1 MPTANR
7 WLVLAAVMTAFLPVV
22 VDLTILHIA
31 VPSLTVALGASGTE
45 VLWIIDIYA
54 LVMAGLLVP
63 MGTLADRLG
72 YRRMLLIGLVVFGIA
87 STAAAFSPSP
97 AMLIASR
104 AVLGVGS
111 AMIMPCVL
119 AIIRTTFED
128 DEERAKA
135 LGLWSVVGMAG
146 AAIGPLVGG
155 LLLEHFWWGSV
166 FLVNIPVLA
175 VVIPMVWRLVPK
187 SVGTGS
193 GEWNIAQAA
202 LLVAGLVLTVYGIK
216 TGMKGGIDGV
226 VASSMFAGLALLT
239 WFGRLQV
246 SSSNP
251 MLDLSLFLKP
261 AIAAGMLMAFVA
273 SGALAGFELVLAQEL
288 QYVLGMSPLNAGLF
302 MLPLVVA
309 AAVGGPI
316 GGHLANRVGLRTV
329 ATLSMAGASS
339 ALFGLALIDLMASWP
354 LTATLLAV
362 LGLCL
367 GIGLLASSI
376 AIMGRAPPEKA
387 GAAGALEST
396 GYELGGGIGITFFGV
411 LVNSI
416 YFSAVSRSAPSAA
429 EAGGSIGEAMTQAVR
444 LGGKEG
450 EVLRMAARGAFSQA
464 HGSVLMIT
472 GMMIAILTVAV
483 FVALRGAKEGVPAH
497 H

>member
-1 MPTANR
+1 MPIANR

-72 YRRMLLIGLVVFGIA
+72 YRRMLLIGLILFGIA
-87 STAAAFSPSP
+87 SGAAAFSSSP

-104 AVLGVGS
+104 AVLGVGA

-175 VVIPMVWRLVPK
+175 VVIPMVWMLVPK

-193 GEWNIAQAA
+193 GDWNIGQAA

-216 TGMKGGIDGV
+216 TGMKGGIDGI
-226 VASSMFAGLALLT
+226 VAFSMFAGIALLT

-246 SSSNP
+246 SSANP

-288 QYVLGMSPLNAGLF
+288 QYVLGMSPLDAGLF

-316 GGHLANRVGLRTV
+316 GGHLANRFGLRPV

-339 ALFGLALIDLMASWP
+339 ALFGLALIDLMASRP
-354 LTATLLAV
+354 VTATLLAV

-376 AIMGRAPPEKA
+376 AIMGSAPPEKA

-411 LVNSI
+411 MVNSL
-416 YFSAVSRSAPSAA
+416 YFSAVSQVSPAAA
-429 EAGGSIGEAMTQAVR
+429 EAGQSIGEAMTTALR
-444 LGGKEG
+444 LGGDQG
-450 EVLRMAARGAFSQA
+450 EALRQIARDAFSDA
-464 HGSVLMIT
+464 HGAVLLIT
-472 GMMIAILTVAV
+472 GVMIAVLAVAV
-483 FVALRGAKEGVPAH
+483 FMSLRGGERVGAAKH
-497 H
+497 

>member
-1 MPTANR
+1 MSSANR
-7 WLVLAAVMTAFLPVV
+7 WLILSAVMTAFLPVV

-31 VPSLTVALGASGTE
+31 IPSLTIALGASGTE

-63 MGTLADRLG
+63 MGTLADRMG
-72 YRRMLLIGLVVFGIA
+72 YRRMLLIGLLVFGVA
-87 STAAAFSPSP
+87 STFAAFSTSA

-104 AVLGVGS
+104 AVLGIGAS
-111 AMIMPCVL
+111 MIMPCVL

-128 DEERAKA
+128 DGERARA

-146 AAIGPLVGG
+146 AAVGPLVGG
-155 LLLEHFWWGSV
+155 VLLEHFWWGSV
-166 FLVNIPVLA
+166 FLVNLPVLA
-175 VVIPMVWRLVPK
+175 VVIPLVWFVVPTK
-187 SVGTGS
+187 VGTGS
-193 GEWNIAQAA
+193 GDWNIGQAA

-216 TGMKGGIDGV
+216 TGMKGGLDGMV
-226 VASSMFAGLALLT
+226 VASLSAGIILLA

-246 SSSNP
+246 SSRNA

-288 QYVLGMSPLNAGLF
+288 QYVLGMSPLDAGLF
-302 MLPLVVA
+302 MLPLVIA
-309 AAVGGPI
+309 AAVGGPL
-316 GGHLANRVGLRTV
+316 GGNLANRFGLRPI
-329 ATLSMAGASS
+329 ATLSMAGAAA
-339 ALFGLALIDLMASWP
+339 ALFGLSSVD
-354 LTATLLAV
+354 LLASPPTTAALLAI

-367 GIGLLASSI
+367 GMGLVASSI
-376 AIMGRAPPEKA
+376 AIMGSAPPEKA

-416 YFSAVSRSAPSAA
+416 YFSAVSRLPSSAA
-429 EAGGSIGEAMTQAVR
+429 DAGGSIGEAMTVAA
-444 LGGKEG
+444 LMGGDEG
-450 EVLRMAARGAFSQA
+450 EALRMTARSAFSQA
-464 HGSVLMIT
+464 HGSVLLIT
-472 GMMIAILTVAV
+472 GAMIAVLAVAV
-483 FVALRGAKEGVPAH
+483 FVALRNVKRGGFVSH
-497 H
+497 

>member
-7 WLVLAAVMTAFLPVV
+7 WFVLAAVMTAFLPVV

-31 VPSLTVALGASGTE
+31 IPSLTVALGASGTE

-72 YRRMLLIGLVVFGIA
+72 YRRMLLIGLVVFGVA
-87 STAAAFSPSP
+87 SGAAAFSTSP

-104 AVLGVGS
+104 AVLGVGAS
-111 AMIMPCVL
+111 MIMPCVL

-128 DEERAKA
+128 DEERARA

-166 FLVNIPVLA
+166 FLVNIPILA
-175 VVIPMVWRLVPK
+175 IVIPMVFLLVPK
-187 SVGTGS
+187 SAGTGS
-193 GEWNIAQAA
+193 GDWNIGQAA
-202 LLVAGLVLTVYGIK
+202 LLVAGLVLTVYGVK
-216 TGMKGGIDGV
+216 TGMKGGIDAV
-226 VASSMFAGLALLT
+226 VGSSMLAGIALLA

-246 SSSNP
+246 SSINP

-288 QYVLGMSPLNAGLF
+288 QYVLGMSPLDAGLF

-316 GGHLANRVGLRTV
+316 GGHLANRFGLRPV
-329 ATLSMAGASS
+329 AALSMAGASA
-339 ALFGLALIDLMASWP
+339 ALFGLALIDLMASPP
-354 LTATLLAV
+354 LTAGLLAV

-367 GIGLLASSI
+367 GMGLLASSI
-376 AIMGRAPPEKA
+376 AIMGSAPPEKA

-411 LVNSI
+411 MVNSL
-416 YFSAVSRSAPSAA
+416 YFSAVSQTSPEASQ
-429 EAGGSIGEAMTQAVR
+429 AGGSIGEAMTTALR
-444 LGGKEG
+444 LGGEEG
-450 EVLRMAARGAFSQA
+450 DTLRQIARAAFSDA
-464 HGSVLMIT
+464 HGAVLIIT
-472 GMMIAILTVAV
+472 GGMIAMLSVAV
-483 FVALRGAKEGVPAH
+483 FLALRGAKADRSVH
-497 H
+497 

>member
-1 MPTANR
+1 MLSANR

-31 VPSLTVALGASGTE
+31 VPSLTIALGASGTE

-63 MGTLADRLG
+63 MGTLADRVG
-72 YRRMLLIGLVVFGIA
+72 YRRMLLIGLAVFGIA
-87 STAAAFSPSP
+87 SAAAAFSVSP

-104 AVLGVGS
+104 AVLGIGASMV
-111 AMIMPCVL
+111 MPSVL

-146 AAIGPLVGG
+146 AAVGPLVGG

-166 FLVNIPVLA
+166 FLVNLPLLA
-175 VVIPMVWRLVPK
+175 IVIPLVWFMVPSRA
-187 SVGTGS
+187 GTAS
-193 GEWNIAQAA
+193 GEWNISQAA
-202 LLVAGLVLTVYGIK
+202 LLVAGLILTVYGIK
-216 TGMKGGIDGV
+216 AGMKSGFGV
-226 VASSMFAGLALLT
+226 EVASAMTAGLMLLAL
-239 WFGRLQV
+239 FARLQV
-246 SSSNP
+246 SSANP
-251 MLDLSLFLKP
+251 MLDLTLIMNP

-288 QYVLGMSPLNAGLF
+288 QYVLGMSPLDAGLF

-316 GGHLANRVGLRTV
+316 GGSLSNRFGLKSV
-329 ATLSMAGASS
+329 ATVSMAGAAA
-339 ALFGLALIDLMASWP
+339 ALFGLAKINLVAS
-354 LTATLLAV
+354 TAFTAILLAT

-367 GIGLLASSI
+367 GIGLLASSV
-376 AIMGRAPPEKA
+376 AIMGSAPPEKA

-416 YFSAVSRSAPSAA
+416 YVSAVSGSAAAA
-429 EAGGSIGEAMTQAVR
+429 EAGGSIGEAMTLAER
-444 LGGKEG
+444 LGGEEG
-450 EVLRMAARGAFSQA
+450 DALRIAARSAFSDA
-464 HGSVLMIT
+464 HGSVLVIT
-472 GMMIAILTVAV
+472 AVMIAVLAVAV
-483 FVALRGAKEGVPAH
+483 FFSLRNDRQMPTVNH
-497 H
+497 